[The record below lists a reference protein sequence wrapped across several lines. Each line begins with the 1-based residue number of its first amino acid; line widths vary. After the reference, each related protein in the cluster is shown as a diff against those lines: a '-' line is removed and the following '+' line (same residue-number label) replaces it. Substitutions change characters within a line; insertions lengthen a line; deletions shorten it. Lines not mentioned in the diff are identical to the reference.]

1 MSVAEKRTRRAASF
15 NFLKTVLQ
23 SDWIKD
29 FSVAVDGGA
38 NVGDWTLEMA
48 KHFARVWAFEPAP
61 QIFTTLY
68 ASTCHVE
75 SISCM
80 QVALLDREARVD
92 IMAPPGK
99 SLRSLFVQTAE
110 SGAARAVTLDSLNFA
125 ACGFI
130 KLDLEGAE
138 YPALRGARQTI
149 KRFRPTLM
157 LEMDRFLPRRFG
169 GSLEQ
174 TEQYLT
180 EKLGY
185 VQVADV
191 RPDRVYLPRE
201 RAP

>member
-1 MSVAEKRTRRAASF
+1 MSAAEKRTRRAASF

-29 FSVAVDGGA
+29 FSLAVDGGA
-38 NVGDWTLEMA
+38 NVGAWTLEMG
-48 KHFARVWAFEPAP
+48 KHFDRVWAFEPALE
-61 QIFTTLY
+61 IFTTLR

-80 QVALLDREARVD
+80 QVALLDRETRVD

-99 SLRSLFVQTAE
+99 SLRSLYVQPAE
-110 SGAARAVTLDSLNFA
+110 AGGALAIPLDGLFLTS
-125 ACGFI
+125 CGFI